1 MTTADEFFAVDT
13 YEQRIF
19 DLLLVSLRR
28 RYPSTETEVQ
38 KTDVALQEGGR
49 PFAYVWVP
57 GVRRIPGRPL
67 HYVIVSFGLNR
78 CIDDPR
84 MTEVTQS
91 YPGRWMHH
99 VVVAEPADIDD
110 TLIGW
115 LTAARNWKIR

>member
-1 MTTADEFFAVDT
+1 MTTADEFFAADP
-13 YEQRIF
+13 YEQQLF
-19 DLLLVSLRR
+19 DSLLAGLRR
-28 RYPSTETEVQ
+28 HCPSTEAEVQ

-67 HYVIVSFGLNR
+67 HYIVVSFGLNR

-99 VVVAEPADIDD
+99 VVVATPAEIDD
-110 TLIGW
+110 TLLGW
-115 LTAARNWKIR
+115 LAAARNWKVR